1 MKTTNKRYS
10 VKADVEYQYISS
22 EVESIDY
29 EIELPDDFEDEN
41 VLEEEL
47 EERVRKVFLE
57 SYYGDELY
65 GELDIWNLD
74 YIELGQPSPMKVMEE
89 NGEKPLFNLAEL
101 D

>member
-10 VKADVEYQYISS
+10 VKADVDYQCISS
-22 EVESIDY
+22 EVESVDY
-29 EIELPDDFEDEN
+29 EIELPDDFEDED

-47 EERVRKVFLE
+47 EERVRKMFLE

-74 YIELGQPSPMKVMEE
+74 YIELGPPSPMKVMEE
-89 NGEKPLFNLAEL
+89 SGEKPLFNLAEL